1 MCASA
6 CDETDGKRRKAARV
20 EEEEEEEETRDREGG
35 GDKVYAR
42 AHIGTRLRYM
52 YRFCIYS
59 IIDFR

>member
-6 CDETDGKRRKAARV
+6 CAVAGGKRRKAAARV
-20 EEEEEEEETRDREGG
+20 VGEEEEARDREGG

-52 YRFCIYS
+52 YRFCIYLNH
-59 IIDFR
+59 